1 MPAAVARPTTPPA
14 GPPPLASKTA
24 KRRQGR
30 SEAADDGHPVLGSLV
45 LSQSDYDATSPRA
58 LQPLR
63 SYRYVGVDH
72 SPISRYIL
80 TPYWNAVVKL
90 FPLWMAPNT
99 ITTIGF
105 SLMLLSVAILALCDP
120 QMTNGDPHWIYYY
133 FSVSLWIY
141 STLDNIDGK
150 QARRTG
156 SSSPLG
162 ELFDHGCDS
171 LNSVIT
177 AMIQAA
183 SFGIGRSSLY
193 YVSLLFALWG
203 FYCPTWQ
210 EYHTGVLHLGYVN
223 GPTEG
228 VIAACIGLFIS
239 GYHGPSVWHRPLAIG
254 GGHTLMPL
262 HAALLVYSAVFFG
275 SVVPTAILSV
285 RSACRNKGQSFPAAL
300 MHFVPLTCMTV
311 FGYLWAFSPHSAI
324 RTDHAMLF
332 TVTVGIVFA
341 KTATKVIL
349 AHLTRQP
356 YPTYSRLMAP
366 LVLGAVL
373 SRLGL
378 FPKGSEH
385 AMLWLYFAFVLVAYL
400 VWAQHIV
407 ASFSRFLGIHCFS
420 LRKRASSTRLGTD
433 ETIKTH

>member
-1 MPAAVARPTTPPA
+1 MDAT
-14 GPPPLASKTA
+14 KNQD
-24 KRRQGR
+24 K
-30 SEAADDGHPVLGSLV
+30 SEAENNSYPVLGKLV

-58 LQPLR
+58 LKPLL

-72 SPISRYIL
+72 SLISRYIL
-80 TPYWNAVVKL
+80 AHYWNAVVKL

-105 SLMLLSVAILALCDP
+105 SLMLLSVATLAFFDP
-120 QMTNGDPHWIYYY
+120 QMTNGEPHWIYYY
-133 FSVSLWIY
+133 FSVSLWVY
-141 STLDNIDGK
+141 STLDNVDGK

-171 LNSVIT
+171 LNAVIT
-177 AMIQAA
+177 AMLHAA
-183 SFGIGRSSLY
+183 SFGIGHSYLY
-193 YVSLLFALWG
+193 YITLFFALWG

-228 VIAACIGLFIS
+228 VIVACAGLFIS
-239 GYHGPSVWHRPLAIG
+239 GCYGPSIWHQPWAIG
-254 GGHTLMPL
+254 GGYTVMPL
-262 HAALLVYSAVFFG
+262 YAALLVYSIVFFG
-275 SVVPTAILSV
+275 SIVPTSILSV
-285 RSACRNKGQSFPAAL
+285 RSACRDKKQPFSAAL
-300 MHFVPLTCMTV
+300 MHFAPLACMTV

-324 RTDHAMLF
+324 RTNHAMLF

-366 LVLGAVL
+366 LVFGAIL
-373 SRLGL
+373 SRFGL
-378 FPKGSEH
+378 FPKSSERTI
-385 AMLWLYFAFVLVAYL
+385 LWLYFAFVLVAYL

-407 ASFSRFLGIHCFS
+407 ESFSRFLGTYCFS
-420 LRKRASSTRLGTD
+420 LRKRRSSVTFGVD
-433 ETIKTH
+433 KAIKTH